1 MPRSRSSRG
10 LVVVGDPGDKRAVAL
25 DAALVRAG
33 HPPARRIP
41 WTVALGEPERI
52 TGAGAPGDVLR
63 IESPGSSVATWHA
76 LARRGGFVGTVEH
89 GAWRPGRAWFD
100 GLGAALS
107 AIEAAAP
114 HLVRTHPAAHI
125 LAMTDKASCAERLRH
140 AGVPT
145 PDALPVPSSAAELDV
160 LLAER
165 HLGAVFVKARWGSSG
180 AGVLAYRRA
189 GARRRLVTTAV
200 LDGPHIWN
208 DKRLRTYTREADVT
222 RLVDAVIADG
232 AVVERWIPKA
242 TVAGGPFDMR
252 VLVIDGRV
260 AQRIARVGRGTITNL
275 HLDATRLDLDV
286 ALHRWGAGCRA
297 AVLDACTRAAGCFP
311 GHLAVGVDV
320 MIDAAGRPH
329 VLECNAWGDHL
340 PGLLV
345 DGLDSYDLQVRA
357 LSRQAA

>member
-10 LVVVGDPGDKRAVAL
+10 LVVVGDPGDKRALAL
-25 DAALVRAG
+25 DAALARAG
-33 HPPARRIP
+33 HPPARRVP
-41 WTVALGEPERI
+41 WAIALREPERVAE
-52 TGAGAPGDVLR
+52 AGAPGDVLR
-63 IESPGSSVATWHA
+63 VESPGSSSATWHA
-76 LARRGGFVGTVEH
+76 LARRGGFVGTIEH
-89 GAWRPGRAWFD
+89 GGWRPGRAWFE

-114 HLVRTHPAAHI
+114 HLVRTHPAVHV
-125 LAMTDKASCAERLRH
+125 LAMTDKAACSERLRH

-145 PDALPVPSSAAELDV
+145 PAALPAPSSACALDA

-165 HLGAVFVKARWGSSG
+165 RLAAVFVKARWGSSG

-189 GARRRLVTTAV
+189 GIRRQLVTTAV
-200 LDGPHIWN
+200 LDGPRIWN
-208 DKRLRTYTREADVT
+208 DKRLRTYTREADVV
-222 RLVDAVIADG
+222 RLLEAVIADG
-232 AVVERWIPKA
+232 AVVERWVPKA
-242 TVAGGPFDMR
+242 TAAGGPFDMR
-252 VLVIDGRV
+252 VLVVDGRV

-275 HLDATRLDLDV
+275 HLDSTRLDLDL
-286 ALHRWGAGCRA
+286 ALGRWGGSCRA
-297 AVLDACTRAAGCFP
+297 AVLAACTRAAACFP

-345 DGLDSYDLQVRA
+345 DGLDSYDVQVRA
-357 LSRQAA
+357 LPRQAA